1 MIVKIV
7 IGFIA
12 GIISGL
18 FASGGGLILVP
29 AYVYIIKMSEEKARA
44 TSILSILPMVI
55 ISSIFYFKFDN
66 IDWWLGLKCA
76 IGGLVGGAIGA
87 KLLKK
92 ISPKDIKANVYNI
105 FSIFKLSDYYFLR

>member
-7 IGFIA
+7 IGFLS

-29 AYVYIIKMSEEKARA
+29 VYVYLLKMSEERARA

-55 ISSIFYFKFDN
+55 VSSVFYFKFDN
-66 IDWWLGLKCA
+66 IDWNLAFKCA
-76 IGGLVGGAIGA
+76 MGGLIGGAIGA

-92 ISPKDIKANVYNI
+92 ISPKILKLMFIIFLGYSAIKLL
-105 FSIFKLSDYYFLR
+105 FF

>member
-29 AYVYIIKMSEEKARA
+29 AFVYIIKMSEEKARA

-55 ISSIFYFKFDN
+55 VSSIFYFKFDN
-66 IDWWLGLKCA
+66 IDWWLALKCA
-76 IGGLVGGAIGA
+76 VGVLIGGAIGA

-92 ISPKDIKANVYNI
+92 ISPKILKLMFII
-105 FSIFKLSDYYFLR
+105 FLTYSAIRLLFF

>member
-44 TSILSILPMVI
+44 TSILSILR
-55 ISSIFYFKFDN
+55 
-66 IDWWLGLKCA
+66 
-76 IGGLVGGAIGA
+76 
-87 KLLKK
+87 LLK
-92 ISPKDIKANVYNI
+92 
-105 FSIFKLSDYYFLR
+105 L

>member
-29 AYVYIIKMSEEKARA
+29 AYVHLIKMSEEKARA

-55 ISSIFYFKFDN
+55 VSSIFYFKFDR
-66 IDWWLGLKCA
+66 IDWNLAIKCA
-76 IGGLVGGAIGA
+76 IGGLIGGAIGA

-92 ISPKDIKANVYNI
+92 ISPKVLKLMFII
-105 FSIFKLSDYYFLR
+105 FLGYSAIRLLFF

>member
-29 AYVYIIKMSEEKARA
+29 AYVYIIKMSEER
-44 TSILSILPMVI
+44 LEPHQ
-55 ISSIFYFKFDN
+55 FYQYYQ
-66 IDWWLGLKCA
+66 WLL
-76 IGGLVGGAIGA
+76 
-87 KLLKK
+87 
-92 ISPKDIKANVYNI
+92 
-105 FSIFKLSDYYFLR
+105 

>member
-55 ISSIFYFKFDN
+55 VSSIFYFKFDN
-66 IDWWLGLKCA
+66 IDWWLGVKCA
-76 IGGLVGGAIGA
+76 IGGLIGGAIGA

-92 ISPKDIKANVYNI
+92 ISPKILKLMFII
-105 FSIFKLSDYYFLR
+105 FLAYSAIRLVFF

>member
-44 TSILSILPMVI
+44 TSILSILPMV
-55 ISSIFYFKFDN
+55 
-66 IDWWLGLKCA
+66 
-76 IGGLVGGAIGA
+76 
-87 KLLKK
+87 
-92 ISPKDIKANVYNI
+92 
-105 FSIFKLSDYYFLR
+105 LSLIHI

>member
-1 MIVKIV
+1 MIVKIL
-7 IGFIA
+7 IGFLA

-29 AYVYIIKMSEEKARA
+29 AYVYIIKMSEERARA

-55 ISSIFYFKFDN
+55 VSSVFYFKFNN
-66 IDWWLGLKCA
+66 INWTLA
-76 IGGLVGGAIGA
+76 IICSFGGIIGGAIGA

-92 ISPKDIKANVYNI
+92 ISPKILKLMFIIFLVYSAI
-105 FSIFKLSDYYFLR
+105 RLLFF